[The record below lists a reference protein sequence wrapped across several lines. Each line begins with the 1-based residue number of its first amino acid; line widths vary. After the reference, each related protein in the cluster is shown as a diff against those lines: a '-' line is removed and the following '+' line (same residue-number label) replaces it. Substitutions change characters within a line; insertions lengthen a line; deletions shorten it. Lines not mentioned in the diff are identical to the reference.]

1 MTETADTKKSTA
13 PRRRRLL
20 WIAGAVLAILI
31 ALILWHILHKP
42 PAKAVP
48 PQVVKVAQAAKGDM
62 PVILNELGTVTPNA
76 TVTVVPNQAV
86 SGYLTEVPFKEGQDV
101 QKDQLLAQIDP
112 RPFEVSKAQAEAQL
126 AKDQATLDQARS
138 DLARFTRLN
147 ALKSIAE
154 QTYVDQKFVV
164 EQDAATVK
172 ADQANIA
179 QFTLDIAYCH
189 ITAPVAGRVGLRLV
203 DAGNYIT
210 GSSNTGLA
218 VVTTMKPTTVQFT
231 VAQNDLDAV
240 VERFNTAGVKLPV
253 TAFTSDNSKQLGT
266 GTLYALNNQ
275 MTTSTGTVTL
285 RATFPN
291 DDEALFPSEF
301 VNIRLLVDTMK
312 DAVLVPTTA
321 VLSGAPGSYVYLVNK
336 GDNDN
341 KNSDDKDNKDNK
353 NKGNAADTVSVHP
366 VTLGPSDG
374 KNTVIT
380 NGLNVGDTVVTD
392 GTDRLT
398 DGAKIKVAAPTD
410 GKAPAAPGSPPSTK
424 QKDNSDTAPSDK

>member
-13 PRRRRLL
+13 PRSRRLL
-20 WIAGAVLAILI
+20 WIAGAALAILI
-31 ALILWHILHKP
+31 ALILWHILQKP
-42 PAKAVP
+42 PAKGAP
-48 PQVVKVAQAAKGDM
+48 PQVVKVAQATKGDM

-76 TVTVVPNQAV
+76 TVIVMPNQAV
-86 SGYLTEVPFKEGQDV
+86 SGYLTEVPFQEGQDV

-112 RPFEVSKAQAEAQL
+112 RPYEVLKAQAEAQL

-138 DLARFTRLN
+138 DLVRFTRLN
-147 ALKSIAE
+147 EQRSIAE

-164 EQDAATVK
+164 EQDAAAVK

-179 QFTLDIAYCH
+179 QFALDIAYCH

-210 GSSNTGLA
+210 GSSSTGLA

-253 TAFTSDNSKQLGT
+253 TAYTSDNSKELGT

-312 DAVLVPTTA
+312 GAVLVPTTA
-321 VLSGAPGSYVYLVNK
+321 VLSGAPGNYVYFVNK
-336 GDNDN
+336 GDKDN
-341 KNSDDKDNKDNK
+341 KNGDDKDNKDNK
-353 NKGNAADTVSVHP
+353 NKGNAGNTVSVHP

-374 KNTVIT
+374 KNTVVT
-380 NGLNVGDTVVTD
+380 KGLNVGDTVVTD

-424 QKDNSDTAPSDK
+424 EKDHSDTAPSDK